1 MKIRIK
7 TQKGIKIKELERLTE
22 IIYLKRNQKLIDRK
36 KLK

>member
-7 TQKGIKIKELERLTE
+7 AQKGIKIKELERLTE